1 MLKLQSCSQGHF
13 WEKPVEA
20 DAEEASPDICP
31 VCGRAAETIPLL
43 DLAASEVTP
52 SVAAAPLPPPPLRDK
67 DGRPVVAGYEIL
79 EDLGK
84 QPTGVHFYRARQLL
98 VNRTVLLKVVF
109 AKEDPGQLAWGSLR
123 GEAAAL
129 GRLAH
134 PNIVTILDAGERERQ
149 LFYNAVEHCDGPTL
163 AGVLSGKPLPFRQA
177 IELVETLARAMHH
190 AHEKNIVHRNLKPA
204 SILLA
209 VQKAQ
214 GKVPNEGQGLSAF
227 CMVRS
232 ALCIPKITDFG
243 LARRPVEG
251 DANDVELQGAL
262 PCYLSPEQAWGRSK
276 DIGPAT
282 DVYALGAILYEL
294 IAGRPPFREAT
305 VSQTL
310 DAIQCREQPPL
321 GRWRSRVPGDLDAI
335 CRKCLAKSPRRRYS
349 SALELAEDLN
359 RCAAGYPVKAR
370 AGGSPERLGRWM
382 RRNFRNIA
390 LVLLAVWAVISLF
403 ALFAGHE
410 PAPTRVSN
418 PYESSYRQTAE
429 NLANELQQA
438 HRRAD
443 AADYVRHL
451 VVAQQALQAN
461 EPERARE
468 SLERCPE
475 KQRHWEWHY
484 LFSRASRNGISAAA
498 FHSTMPVTSLDLS
511 GDGKYLAVG
520 CGEEGL
526 NNPQAG
532 KGEVNVYE
540 VIAHTRL
547 RQMPLAAPVRAVAF
561 SPDSLRLAIVSS
573 GGKLFEGSLVEV
585 RVIASNQLNSPLLI
599 QRTYPGSQ
607 LTTLAYSNDQK
618 HLMLAGS
625 DGVVRVVREQ
635 DGRDIV
641 THPVAFRGPRSRG
654 GRHARLV
661 PLGPDRDRLALIRP
675 NGGQVVILQDL
686 NVGGPMDL
694 GKPDRAITF
703 YALAYDA
710 QHETLA
716 TAASDQTIQ
725 LWHMGLPVHLKQV
738 LRGHKG
744 AVTGVSFSSDGQR
757 LASCGADGTVRIWDA
772 EEGTELLT
780 LPGYDGA
787 TAVLFRPGLPFRMD
801 GRGPNLDIPLGSE
814 YDRLAIAHK
823 NHVTVIEVR

>member
-1 MLKLQSCSQGHF
+1 MLRLQSCSQGHY
-13 WEKPVEA
+13 WEKPVAEG
-20 DAEEASPDICP
+20 AEEASPDTCP
-31 VCGRAAETIPLL
+31 VCGRAAETMPLL
-43 DLAASEVTP
+43 DLAPAQAVPE
-52 SVAAAPLPPPPLRDK
+52 VAAAPPPPPPLRDK
-67 DGRPVVAGYEIL
+67 DGRPVVSGYEIL

-129 GRLAH
+129 GRLTH
-134 PNIVTILDAGERERQ
+134 PNIVAILDAGERERQ
-149 LFYNAVEHCDGPTL
+149 LFYNTVEYCDGPTL
-163 AGVLSGKPLPFRQA
+163 AGVLSGKPLPFHQA
-177 IELVETLARAMHH
+177 IALVETLARAVHH
-190 AHEKNIVHRNLKPA
+190 AHEKNILHRNLKPA
-204 SILLA
+204 SIHLA
-209 VQKAQ
+209 VQKVQ
-214 GKVPNEGQGLSAF
+214 GKAPNERQGLSAF

-232 ALCIPKITDFG
+232 AMCIPKITDFG

-251 DANDVELQGAL
+251 DANDVELQGEL
-262 PCYLSPEQAWGRSK
+262 PCYLSPEQAWGRAK

-282 DVYALGAILYEL
+282 DLYALGAILYEL
-294 IAGRPPFREAT
+294 IAGEPPFRAAT
-305 VSQTL
+305 SSQTL
-310 DAIQCREQPPL
+310 DAIQCRDAPPL
-321 GRWRSRVPGDLDAI
+321 SRWRPRVPGDLDAI
-335 CRKCLAKSPRRRYS
+335 CRKCLAKSPRRRYA

-359 RCAAGYPVKAR
+359 RCARGYSVKAR
-370 AGGSPERLGRWM
+370 AGGRAKRLGRWT

-403 ALFAGHE
+403 ALFAGSE
-410 PAPTRVSN
+410 PAPARLIN
-418 PYESSYRQTAE
+418 PNESSYRQVAE
-429 NLANELQQA
+429 NLKTELQEA
-438 HRRAD
+438 LRRAD
-443 AADYVRHL
+443 TTEYIHHL
-451 VVAQQALQAN
+451 VVAQQAVRDN

-468 SLERCPE
+468 SLEHCPE

-484 LFSRASRNGISAAA
+484 LLSRASKDVKSDMV
-498 FHSTMPVTSLDLS
+498 FVSSMPVTSLDLS
-511 GDGKYLAVG
+511 SGGQYLAVG
-520 CGEEGL
+520 AGEDRPSRRQG
-526 NNPQAG
+526 NN
-532 KGEVNVYE
+532 GEVTVFNL
-540 VIAHTRL
+540 ITRAQVSRL
-547 RQMPLAAPVRAVAF
+547 PMSAPVQAVAF
-561 SPDSLRLAIVSS
+561 SPDSSRLAWVRS
-573 GGKLFEGSLVEV
+573 GGKQFEGSLVEV
-585 RVIASNQLNSPLLI
+585 RGIASNQWHL

-607 LTTLAYSNDQK
+607 LTTLAYSSDQK
-618 HLMLAGS
+618 HLLLAGS

-635 DGRDIV
+635 DGRDVV

-716 TAASDQTIQ
+716 IAASDQTIQ
-725 LWHMGLPVHLKQV
+725 LWHVGFPIRLKHV

-757 LASCGADGTVRIWDA
+757 LASCGADGTVRIWRP

-780 LPGYDGA
+780 LRGYDGA
-787 TAVLFRPGLPFRMD
+787 TAVLFPSGVNFLKA
-801 GRGPNLDIPLGSE
+801 GRGPNADNPRGS
-814 YDRLAIAHK
+814 DFDPLAIAHK
-823 NHVTVIEVR
+823 DKVSVIGP